1 VAFTHT
7 HNGGEQVSTAT
18 TTTQAAK
25 LAGYGVRLF
34 GSDAFDGVDSDNAYE
49 VLDRLKVC
57 GDRPDCERSKAA
69 AVDMLIRAFWGHAV
83 LRHPNGDPIGSANL
97 EQAYRSGMAYPEGW
111 IRVNKRPAYVD

>member
-1 VAFTHT
+1 
-7 HNGGEQVSTAT
+7 VSTAT

-34 GSDAFDGVDSDNAYE
+34 GTEAFEGVDLDNAYE
-49 VLDRLKVC
+49 VMDRMKLMAEHE
-57 GDRPDCERSKAA
+57 DTPASKAA
-69 AVDMLIRAFWGHAV
+69 AVDMLIRAFWGHAM
-83 LRHPNGDPIGSANL
+83 LRHPDGKEIGPANL